1 MNTLPHSLGSTNPL
15 PHLALN
21 GHCLL
26 TLSTSALEQK
36 RTFLISSGFLLLD
49 LHAPRFFIRD
59 GLRRDSP
66 VDLSLRL
73 RET

>member
-36 RTFLISSGFLLLD
+36 ADISD
-49 LHAPRFFIRD
+49 Q
-59 GLRRDSP
+59 
-66 VDLSLRL
+66 LRL
-73 RET
+73 SSS